1 VPNNKNLLLE
11 KFYEENS
18 FVASNIASYNNFVD
32 VEIQRIVDEMGEII
46 PTITPPEIKEFK
58 IKLDKV
64 TVTKPWLIEADGSKR
79 PIYPS
84 EARIRK
90 LTYSAPVTVEIN
102 AIIEGVQRESFSAHI
117 GNIPVMLKSKYCHLI
132 DMKRDELINH
142 GEDPD
147 DPGGYFIL
155 NGNERLLITVE
166 DLIPNKL
173 FVQKAKV
180 GASKFVGK
188 LFSERGALRIPHTI
202 EQMKDGIIYLTFTR
216 FKRIPIINIIKALG
230 LVKDKEIMDF
240 ISDEKQYD
248 DVYLNLYNSINI
260 KSENDAL
267 ETLSNLMMVNQPK
280 EVKLQK
286 TRENLDRYLLPH
298 LGTTPKEKLIKAIN
312 LCKMIKKF
320 LLVSRDNLKQLCKD
334 HYMNKKLKLSGDL
347 LADLFR
353 VNMRVLIDDI
363 LYNYQRLVK
372 RGKFHSLR
380 ILVREKLLTSRI
392 QSAMATGI
400 WTGGRKG
407 ISQNIDRTNFL
418 ATLSHLQRVVSL
430 LSTSQ
435 ENFEARELH
444 ATHWGRLC
452 CIETPEGTS
461 IGLRKNLANLTT
473 ITQEE
478 VQEDKIKKSLEALGL
493 KVAR

>member
-1 VPNNKNLLLE
+1 MGNNDILLE

-18 FVASNIASYNNFVD
+18 FVASNIASYNNFID
-32 VEIQRIVDEMGEII
+32 AEMQRIIDEMGEII
-46 PTITPPEIKEFK
+46 PTITPIEIKEFK
-58 IKLDKV
+58 IKLDKISI
-64 TVTKPWLIEADGSKR
+64 TKPWIVEADGSKR

-90 LTYSAPVTVEIN
+90 LTYSAPITIEIS
-102 AIIEGVQRESFSAHI
+102 AIIEGVQRESFVAHI
-117 GNIPVMLKSKYCHLI
+117 GNIPIMLKSKYCHLI
-132 DMKRDELINH
+132 DMKREELIEH

-147 DPGGYFIL
+147 DTGGYFVL

-166 DLIPNKL
+166 DLAPNRL

-180 GASKFVGK
+180 GASKYVGK

-202 EQMKDGIIYLTFTR
+202 EQLKDGVIYLSFTR
-216 FKRIPIINIIKALG
+216 FKRIPIINLIKALG
-230 LVKDKEIMDF
+230 LTKDKEIMDH
-240 ISDEKQYD
+240 ISEEKQYD
-248 DVYLNLYNSINI
+248 EVYLNLYNSMSF
-260 KSENDAL
+260 KTENEAL
-267 ETLSNLMMVNQPK
+267 EELSKTMMMNQPK

-286 TRENLDRYLLPH
+286 TKENLDRYLLPH
-298 LGTTPKEKLIKAIN
+298 LGINPKDRIVKAIN
-312 LCKMIKKF
+312 LCKIIKKF
-320 LLVSRDNLKQLCKD
+320 LLVSRDNLKQAGKD

-353 VNMRVLIDDI
+353 VNLRVLIDDI

-372 RGKFHSLR
+372 RGKFSSLR
-380 ILVREKLLTSRI
+380 ILVREKLLTGRI
-392 QSAMATGI
+392 QSAMSTGI

-430 LSTSQ
+430 LSTTQ

-452 CIETPEGTS
+452 AIETPEGTS
-461 IGLRKNLANLTT
+461 IGLRKNLANMCT

-478 VQEDKIKKSLEALGL
+478 VQEEKIKKSLESIGL
-493 KVAR
+493 RGAK

>member
-1 VPNNKNLLLE
+1 VGNNNILLE

-18 FVASNIASYNNFVD
+18 FVASNIASYNNFID
-32 VEIQRIVDEMGEII
+32 AEMQRVVTEMGEII
-46 PTITPPEIKEFK
+46 PTITPSEIKEFK
-58 IKLDKV
+58 IKLDKISI
-64 TVTKPWLIEADGSKR
+64 TKPWIVEADGSKR

-90 LTYSAPVTVEIN
+90 LTYSAPVTIEIS
-102 AIIEGVQRESFSAHI
+102 AIIEGVQRESFVAHI
-117 GNIPVMLKSKYCHLI
+117 GNIPIMLKSKYCHLT
-132 DMKRDELINH
+132 DMKREELIEH

-147 DPGGYFIL
+147 DTGGYFVL

-166 DLIPNKL
+166 DLAPNRL

-202 EQMKDGIIYLTFTR
+202 EQLKDGIIYLSFTR
-216 FKRIPIINIIKALG
+216 FKRIPIINLIKSLG
-230 LVKDKEIMDF
+230 LTKDKEIMDY
-240 ISDEKQYD
+240 ISEEKQYD
-248 DVYLNLYNSINI
+248 EVYLNLYNSMTL
-260 KSENDAL
+260 KTENEAL
-267 ETLSNLMMVNQPK
+267 EELSKTMMMNQPK

-286 TRENLDRYLLPH
+286 TKENLDRYLLPH
-298 LGTTPKEKLIKAIN
+298 LGITPKDRIVKAIN
-312 LCKMIKKF
+312 LCKIIKKF
-320 LLVSRDNLKQLCKD
+320 LLVSRDNLKQAGKD

-353 VNMRVLIDDI
+353 VNLRVLIDDI

-372 RGKFHSLR
+372 RGKFSSLR
-380 ILVREKLLTSRI
+380 ILVREKLLTGRI
-392 QSAMATGI
+392 QSAMSTGI

-430 LSTSQ
+430 LSTTQ

-452 CIETPEGTS
+452 AIETPEGTS
-461 IGLRKNLANLTT
+461 IGLRKNLANMCV

-478 VQEDKIKKSLEALGL
+478 VQEEKIKKSLEAIGL
-493 KVAR
+493 RSAK

>member
-1 VPNNKNLLLE
+1 MVNKNILIE
-11 KFYEENS
+11 KFYDENS
-18 FVASNIASYNNFVD
+18 FVASSIQSYNNFVD
-32 VEIQRIVDEMGEII
+32 VEMQRIVDEIGEVI
-46 PTITPPEIKEFK
+46 PTITPPEIKDFK
-58 IKLDKV
+58 IKLDKINI
-64 TVTKPWLIEADGSKR
+64 TKPWLVEADGSKR

-90 LTYSAPVTVEIN
+90 LAYSAPIN
-102 AIIEGVQRESFSAHI
+102 IEVNTIIEGVQRESFTAHI
-117 GNIPVMLKSKYCHLI
+117 GNIPIMLKSKYCHLT
-132 DMKRDELINH
+132 DMKKEELIAH

-155 NGNERLLITVE
+155 NGNERLLIIVE
-166 DLIPNKL
+166 DLSPNRL
-173 FVQKAKV
+173 FVQKSKV

-202 EQMKDGIIYLTFTR
+202 EQMKDGVIYLSFTR
-216 FKRIPIINIIKALG
+216 FKRIPIMLLIKALG
-230 LVKDKEIMDF
+230 ITKDKEIMDL
-240 ISDEKQYD
+240 ISGEKQYD
-248 DVYLNLYNSINI
+248 DIYLNLYNSMSI
-260 KSENDAL
+260 KTESEAL
-267 ETLSNLMMVNQPK
+267 EELSKVMMINQPK
-280 EVKLQK
+280 EVKMQK
-286 TRENLDRYLLPH
+286 TKENLDRYLLPH
-298 LGTTPKEKLIKAIN
+298 LGITQKDRIIKAIN
-312 LCKMIKKF
+312 LCKLIKRF
-320 LLVSRDNLKQLCKD
+320 LLVARDNVKQVSKD
-334 HYMNKKLKLSGDL
+334 HYMSKKLKLPGDL

-392 QSAMATGI
+392 QSAMSTGI

-430 LSTSQ
+430 LNTTQ

-444 ATHWGRLC
+444 STHWGRLC
-452 CIETPEGTS
+452 AIETPEGTS
-461 IGLRKNLANLTT
+461 IGLRKNLASLCT

-478 VQEDKIKKSLEALGL
+478 VQEEKIKKSLEALGAKL
-493 KVAR
+493 AK